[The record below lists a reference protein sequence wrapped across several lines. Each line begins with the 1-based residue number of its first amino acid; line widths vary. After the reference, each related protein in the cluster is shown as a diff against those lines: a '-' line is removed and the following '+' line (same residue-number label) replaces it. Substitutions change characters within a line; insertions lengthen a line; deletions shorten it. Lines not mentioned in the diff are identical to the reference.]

1 MKYENSNCKSE
12 MKFEECELAILRQ
25 AVDETEKI
33 TQEKIANSDEIKK
46 MVKIVENF
54 LIRKKCICYG
64 GTAINNILPK
74 HAQFYNRDIEI
85 PDYDFFSPNAL
96 KDAKELADIYFQEG
110 YQDVEAKSGVHFGTY
125 KVFVNFIPMAD
136 ITEMNASLF
145 RSVLKETIEINQI
158 HYAPANYLRMNMF
171 IELSRPKGDVS
182 RWEKVLKRLN
192 LLNEYYPLNS
202 ETIDCQQV
210 DFQRNMESL
219 QTESEKIYF
228 VTRDTFIEQDAIFFG
243 GFASSLYSKYMPEE
257 TKHLVKSIPDFD
269 VLSEDPDLCASIL
282 KNKLEQLKLSEK
294 IHIIKHTAIDE
305 IIPRHLEI
313 RIGKEMIAF
322 IYEPIAC
329 HNYNIISLPIDKQNP
344 KVEKRIRVATI
355 DTMLSFY
362 LAFLYANKNY
372 YYKDRILCIA
382 KFLFDVEQ
390 KNRLE
395 QKGLLKRFS
404 IECYGKSN
412 TIENIRAEKAR
423 MFQEL
428 KNKKNTEEYEK
439 WFLKY
444 NPSSYSYSSSFSS
457 VPYKKKTKKRLYKR
471 RKNKRHFHFLL
482 NHTRRKRRKKDI
494 WLI

>member
-1 MKYENSNCKSE
+1 MKYENPNCKSE

-25 AVDETEKI
+25 AVDETEKE

-46 MVKIVENF
+46 MVAIVEKF
-54 LIRKKCICYG
+54 LIKKKCICYG

-74 HAQFYNRDIEI
+74 HAQFYNKDIEV

-96 KDAKELADIYFQEG
+96 IHAKELADIFFKAG
-110 YQDVEAKSGVHFGTY
+110 YQDVEAKSGVHLGTY

-136 ITEMNASLF
+136 ITEMNIHLF
-145 RSVLKETIEINQI
+145 RSVLKEAIEINGI
-158 HYAPANYLRMNMF
+158 HYAPANYLRMNMY

-192 LLNEYYPLNS
+192 LLNEYYPLGS
-202 ETIDCQQV
+202 ESIDCQTV
-210 DFQRNMESL
+210 DFQRKMDSL
-219 QTESEKIYF
+219 ETETEKIYF
-228 VTRDTFIEQDAIFFG
+228 VTRDTFIEQEVIFFG

-269 VLSEDPDLCASIL
+269 VLCEDPELCASIL
-282 KNKLEQLKLSEK
+282 KHKLESQSLLEK
-294 IHIIKHTAIDE
+294 VYIIKHTAIDE
-305 IIPRHLEI
+305 IIPKHLEI
-313 RIGKEMIAF
+313 RVGKEIIAF

-329 HNYNIISLPIDKQNP
+329 HNYNIIPLSVKEET
-344 KVEKRIRVATI
+344 KIRVATI

-362 LAFLYANKNY
+362 LAFLYANKEY

-382 KFLFDVEQ
+382 KFLFEVEQ

-404 IECYGKSN
+404 IECYGKSS
-412 TIENIRAEKAR
+412 TIENIRAEKAKK
-423 MFQEL
+423 FQEL
-428 KNKKNTEEYEK
+428 RNQKNTKEYER

-444 NPSSYSYSSSFSS
+444 SPSTNLNNRYTQ
-457 VPYKKKTKKRLYKR
+457 KKKKQRNNYRNIRNKHSKYRRGNIINKIFS
-471 RKNKRHFHFLL
+471 RKNRQ
-482 NHTRRKRRKKDI
+482 KKDI

>member
-1 MKYENSNCKSE
+1 MKHPPSCRSD

-25 AVDETEKI
+25 AVDESEKEV
-33 TQEKIANSDEIKK
+33 QAKIANSDDIKK
-46 MVKIVENF
+46 MVNILEKF
-54 LIRKKCICYG
+54 LKKKRSVCYG

-74 HAQFYNRDIEI
+74 HAQFYNRDVEI

-96 KDAKELADIYFQEG
+96 KDAKELADIYFREG
-110 YQDVEAKSGVHFGTY
+110 YSDVEAKSGIHFGTY

-136 ITEMNASLF
+136 ITQMNIHLF
-145 RSVLKETIEINQI
+145 RSVLKESISIDGI

-192 LLNEYYPLNS
+192 LLNEYYPLGS
-202 ETIDCQQV
+202 ETIDCQTV
-210 DFQRNMESL
+210 DFQRKMESL
-219 QTESEKIYF
+219 QTESEKIYI
-228 VTRDTFIEQDAIFFG
+228 VTRDTFIEQEVIFFG

-269 VLSEDPDLCASIL
+269 VLSEDIELCASIL
-282 KNKLEQLKLSEK
+282 KMKLESMNLSAK
-294 IHIIKHTAIDE
+294 VNIIKHKAIDE

-313 RIGKEMIAF
+313 CVGKETIAF

-329 HNYNIISLPIDKQNP
+329 HNYNMISLNGKKEEKQ
-344 KVEKRIRVATI
+344 IRVATI

-362 LAFLYANKNY
+362 LAFLYANKPY

-390 KNRLE
+390 RNRLE

-404 IECYGKSN
+404 IECYGKSS
-412 TIENIRAEKAR
+412 TLENIRAEKAKKFR
-423 MFQEL
+423 EL
-428 KNKKNTEEYEK
+428 QNKKNTLEYEE

-444 NPSSYSYSSSFSS
+444 NPAEKRKPKMTTKRKRYYNRKREDFRNFFSR
-457 VPYKKKTKKRLYKR
+457 KKRIY
-471 RKNKRHFHFLL
+471 
-482 NHTRRKRRKKDI
+482 
-494 WLI
+494 